1 MLTSITRWSI
11 GVLLPV
17 LLLAGCVDKYA
28 PDVIANP
35 SSFLVVDGSI
45 NAAGITSI
53 RLTRTVALQHKGA
66 APAEA
71 QASVYIEEEGGR
83 RYPLSEAQPGT
94 YRSANLTLPTGTKVR
109 LRIRTGREQEYGSDF
124 VAVKT
129 TPPIDSVTWRVAA
142 NKVLLYVHAH
152 DDTRQARYY
161 RWTYDETWQ
170 FRSAFDS
177 YWELKN
183 GRMQLRTE
191 DIFNC
196 WGNESSSTVR
206 LTNTLKLDQD
216 VVSAYP
222 LTFLLST
229 SKKLPI
235 KYSILVRQY
244 ALTAEEYAYWE
255 EIRKTTE
262 NIGGLYDP
270 LPTQVT
276 GNVHNLSDPDEVVL
290 GFVGAQSVTQQRIFI
305 DNKQL
310 PQIMPTWRA
319 ITGYEPDVCGLAV
332 YPSGASKVPLLTFF
346 KNTMFTPVDQIDN
359 SGQVFSYSHTE
370 CVDCRVRGTN
380 VKPAFWP

>member
-1 MLTSITRWSI
+1 
-11 GVLLPV
+11 
-17 LLLAGCVDKYA
+17 
-28 PDVIANP
+28 
-35 SSFLVVDGSI
+35 
-45 NAAGITSI
+45 
-53 RLTRTVALQHKGA
+53 
-66 APAEA
+66 
-71 QASVYIEEEGGR
+71 
-83 RYPLSEAQPGT
+83 QPGT
-94 YRSANLTLPTGTKVR
+94 YRSASLALATGTKVR

-129 TPPIDSVTWRVAA
+129 TPPIDSVTWKAETDRVQI
-142 NKVLLYVHAH
+142 YTHAH
-152 DDTRQARYY
+152 DDTKQSRYY

-177 YWELKN
+177 YYELKD
-183 GRMQLRTE
+183 GRIQLRTE
-191 DIFNC
+191 DIFTC
-196 WGNESSSTVR
+196 WGNESSSSVR

-244 ALTAEEYAYWE
+244 ALTPEEYAYWE

-319 ITGYEPDVCGLAV
+319 ITGYEAEVCGFTV
-332 YPSGASKVPLLTFF
+332 YPPPLGPPPLPVNVFFRDGTFVP
-346 KNTMFTPVDQIDN
+346 IDEI
-359 SGQVFSYSHTE
+359 SPQRSYTYSTAE
-370 CVDCRVRGTN
+370 CVDCRKRGTN
-380 VKPAFWP
+380 VKPSFWP